1 MYFLNPMGL
10 SFAMLF
16 GGTAYAF
23 YRMTDGERHGPS
35 KPPTQHQVPAAA
47 VAKPANNVISRDVEQ
62 YPCYMD
68 VSVDGKQL
76 GRVVFEL
83 FWAEAPKTAENFR
96 ALCVGDVDPKLSFK
110 GSRFHRIIPRF
121 MVQGGD
127 ITRGDGMGKMECRV
141 TVLLPFACWFLMVPP
156 AGGMSIYGAKF
167 ADEPFVHKVCG
178 FLGWWRMARSWCEL
192 VAA

>member
-10 SFAMLF
+10 SFALLA

-23 YRMTDGERHGPS
+23 YRMTDGERRGQH
-35 KPPTQHQVPAAA
+35 KPPTQHQAPAVV
-47 VAKPANNVISRDVEQ
+47 VAKQANNVVSRDVEE

-68 VSVDGKQL
+68 VAVDGKPL

-127 ITRGDGMGKMECRV
+127 ITRGDGMGKVAR
-141 TVLLPFACWFLMVPP
+141 MVISRQGCETM
-156 AGGMSIYGAKF
+156 A
-167 ADEPFVHKVCG
+167 VCG
-178 FLGWWRMARSWCEL
+178 RFGCRWHVHLRAQIRR
-192 VAA
+192 